1 MTGRARRLAKMPR
14 TSFVVPAVGALG
26 GVAFCAWK
34 PGVALSTFASPRALG
49 FVASVGILT
58 LALGWVLPRLG
69 RGFAVTAAAQ
79 AVPLVIAFV
88 ITVLPAFRTVTVN
101 DPLPGVAAALPAA
114 SGAPRTAVPPVSTAT
129 RLSRGALSGIDHR
142 ASGDAALIRL
152 ADGSQL
158 IRLES
163 LDVEPGPDYFVFVV
177 PGAGRR
183 SPDGGTR
190 LSHLRGNR
198 GNQNYPIPAGIAVTR
213 PVTVLI
219 WCRAFAVPVAAA
231 TLR

>member
-1 MTGRARRLAKMPR
+1 MPR
-14 TSFVVPAVGALG
+14 SSFVLPAVGALG
-26 GVAFCAWK
+26 GIAFFVWK
-34 PGVALSTFASPRALG
+34 PGVAVSTFASPRALG
-49 FVASVGILT
+49 FAASIGILS
-58 LALGWVLPRLG
+58 LALGWALPRLG
-69 RGFAVTAAAQ
+69 RGFAVTAVAQ

-88 ITVLPAFRTVTVN
+88 ITVLPAFRTITVN
-101 DPLPGVAAALPAA
+101 DPLPGISAA
-114 SGAPRTAVPPVSTAT
+114 SPSATRAGSAPPISTAT
-129 RLSRGALSGIDHR
+129 MVSRAALKGIDHR
-142 ASGDAALIRL
+142 ASGDAVLIRL
-152 ADGSQL
+152 ADGSQV

-163 LDVEPGPDYFVFVV
+163 LDVEPGPDYFVFLV
-177 PGAGRR
+177 PGAGHR

-190 LSHLRGNR
+190 LNHLRGNR